1 VIVARIQLRH
11 PEDIPDPAET
21 EEQVREL
28 DRQLDQCLPLEAVPA
43 PRRPRRARRERAA

>member
-28 DRQLDQCLPLEAVPA
+28 DRQLDQCLATPA
-43 PRRPRRARRERAA
+43 RKRPRHARRERAA